1 MALHLAAGG
10 DALCPRGLLTY
21 TMVSLDKQKQPP
33 GGSCLCLGMKKPA
46 RCGLVV
52 WWTEERHAE
61 NKHTLLESIVLLLFV
76 LSLSWLL

>member
-1 MALHLAAGG
+1 
-10 DALCPRGLLTY
+10 
-21 TMVSLDKQKQPP
+21 
-33 GGSCLCLGMKKPA
+33 MKKPA
-46 RCGLVV
+46 RCGLMA